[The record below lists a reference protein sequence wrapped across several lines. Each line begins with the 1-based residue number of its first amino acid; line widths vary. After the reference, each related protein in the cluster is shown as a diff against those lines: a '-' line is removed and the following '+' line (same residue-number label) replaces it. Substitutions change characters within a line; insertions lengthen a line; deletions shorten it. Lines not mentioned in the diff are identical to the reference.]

1 MALLLT
7 DSTVSWG
14 FGENVIPFPSVE
26 HFPGRF
32 STSNRD
38 FWGLRAGG
46 SSTVKKNEKNR
57 SIFDT
62 SLSIFSNV
70 TPVVTYL
77 YISLHL

>member
-57 SIFDT
+57 SISNTLTCILSNLYFT
-62 SLSIFSNV
+62 SQNTKDLAHF
-70 TPVVTYL
+70 
-77 YISLHL
+77 